1 MTEADWNV
9 LLKWNNDPEVLY
21 YSEGGNITSRSL
33 PDMQKM
39 YRGVSRQA
47 YVFMIELYDRPIGE
61 CWLQRMNLE
70 RVNCRFPGLDVRR
83 IDLTIGEKDWWG
95 RGWGTRIIRLLTR
108 FAFEECSVDILYEPE
123 IADYNPRSRRAF
135 EKNGFVVDQ
144 VIPQPEG
151 MKAKAGYDM
160 ILTRHRY
167 EEPMEASTCSSS
179 FDRRREGPSQP
190 GAP

>member
-1 MTEADWNV
+1 MTSLREHDIELFDGPLHLRPMTEADWNV

-39 YRGVSRQA
+39 YRGVSQQA

-95 RGWGTRIIRLLTR
+95 RGWGTRIIRL
-108 FAFEECSVDILYEPE
+108 
-123 IADYNPRSRRAF
+123 
-135 EKNGFVVDQ
+135 
-144 VIPQPEG
+144 
-151 MKAKAGYDM
+151 
-160 ILTRHRY
+160 
-167 EEPMEASTCSSS
+167 
-179 FDRRREGPSQP
+179 
-190 GAP
+190 